1 MQSDGFVHGSS
12 EYKFDGFGLGDGVEA
27 VVIVVVVV
35 VVVVEVVVVV
45 VVVVEVVVVEGVAV
59 DEDDKT

>member
-12 EYKFDGFGLGDGVEA
+12 EYKFDGFGLGDGVKA

-35 VVVVEVVVVV
+35 VVAEVVVVV
-45 VVVVEVVVVEGVAV
+45 VVVVVEGVAV
-59 DEDDKT
+59 DEDDNT